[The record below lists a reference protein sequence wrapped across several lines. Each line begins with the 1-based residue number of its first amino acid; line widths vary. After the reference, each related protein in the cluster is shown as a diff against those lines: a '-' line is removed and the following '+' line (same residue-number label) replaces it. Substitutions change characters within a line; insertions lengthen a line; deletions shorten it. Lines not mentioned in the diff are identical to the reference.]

1 MDRLKKWFAPMDMTK
16 GSPWKKIVLFMIP
29 MLIGNIA
36 QQLYNTV
43 DSIIVGRYLGDN
55 ALAAVGSAGPI
66 LNLLVVL
73 LVGISMGASIVVAQY
88 LGAKQREALSCSIG
102 NCLILIGLA
111 SIIVM
116 VMSVFLTRPLLVLLN
131 TPESIFKWCN
141 SYLLIMLLGAAGM
154 AYYNMLSG
162 ILRGLGDSVS
172 ALLYL
177 LVASGLNIVLDLLFV
192 AVFHMG
198 VNGVAY
204 ATIISQVVSSVCCF
218 WKLRHMQEMF
228 ELNRTHIKWN
238 NRYVKE
244 IIRLGIPSGLT
255 QGILSASM
263 LLVQSLTNSFGE
275 TLIAANV
282 IIMRVDGF
290 AVLPGL
296 SFGVAMTTYAGQN
309 VGAGRY
315 DRVEKGTVQ
324 SSMIAAGVSAVI
336 TVLLLMFGRP
346 LMSIF
351 TDTDKLVD
359 MSVRYMR
366 ILAISYIFFSV
377 TQCLCGVMRGGGD
390 AMATMWV
397 SIIATFA
404 VRLPLA
410 YIMVALSK
418 SDAYPIG
425 RPESL
430 YLSQMAAWTFGTLF
444 SFILYKRGKW
454 RGKAIG

>member
-1 MDRLKKWFAPMDMTK
+1 MNRFDKWFAPMDMTE
-16 GSPWKKIVLFMIP
+16 GSPWKKIVIFMIP

-88 LGAKQREALSCSIG
+88 LGAKEREALSRSIG
-102 NCLILIGLA
+102 NCLILIGIA

-116 VMSVFLTRPLLVLLN
+116 VMAVFLTRPLLVLLD
-131 TPESIFKWCN
+131 TPESILEWCTN
-141 SYLLIMLLGAAGM
+141 YLLIMLLGAAGM

-172 ALLYL
+172 ALVYL
-177 LVASGLNIVLDLLFV
+177 LVASGLNIILDIIFV
-192 AVFHMG
+192 AVFQMG

-204 ATIISQVVSSVCCF
+204 ATILSQVVSAICCF
-218 WKLRHMQEMF
+218 WKLRHMQEIF
-228 ELNRTHIKWN
+228 ELNRSHIKWD

-275 TLIAANV
+275 NLIAANV

-309 VGAGRY
+309 VGARRY

-324 SSMIAAGVSAVI
+324 SSMIATGVSALVTALI
-336 TVLLLMFGRP
+336 LIFGRP

-351 TDTDKLVD
+351 TDTTMLVD
-359 MSVRYMR
+359 MGVKYMR
-366 ILAISYIFFSV
+366 ILAVSYIFFSV
-377 TQCLCGVMRGGGD
+377 TQCLCGAMRGGGD
-390 AMATMWV
+390 SMATMWV
-397 SIIATFA
+397 SIVSTFI

-410 YIMVALSK
+410 YIMVTLSK
-418 SDAYPIG
+418 SAQYPIG

-430 YLSQMAAWTFGTLF
+430 YLSQMTAWIFGTLF
-444 SFILYKRGKW
+444 SYILYRRGKW
-454 RGKAIG
+454 KERAIG